1 MIFESHAHYDDEA
14 FDEDRK
20 ELLDALPAQG
30 IGRVINVCAEVEG
43 WDRTVDLM
51 ERYPYIY
58 GAVGVHPDDVGAL
71 DEEKIQYSANRKS
84 NNRNTAGHCLNN
96 YQTKRLIPC

>member
-43 WDRTVDLM
+43 WKRTVDLM
-51 ERYPYIY
+51 ERYPYI
-58 GAVGVHPDDVGAL
+58 
-71 DEEKIQYSANRKS
+71 
-84 NNRNTAGHCLNN
+84 
-96 YQTKRLIPC
+96 

>member
-20 ELLDALPAQG
+20 ELLDALPGQG

-43 WDRTVDLM
+43 WDRTLDLM
-51 ERYPYIY
+51 ERYP
-58 GAVGVHPDDVGAL
+58 
-71 DEEKIQYSANRKS
+71 
-84 NNRNTAGHCLNN
+84 
-96 YQTKRLIPC
+96 

>member
-30 IGRVINVCAEVEG
+30 IGRVINVCAEVEA
-43 WDRTVDLM
+43 W
-51 ERYPYIY
+51 I
-58 GAVGVHPDDVGAL
+58 
-71 DEEKIQYSANRKS
+71 
-84 NNRNTAGHCLNN
+84 
-96 YQTKRLIPC
+96 

>member
-30 IGRVINVCAEVEG
+30 IGRVINVCAE
-43 WDRTVDLM
+43 DLRLCRGKVINIRQQFKNRIP
-51 ERYPYIY
+51 ESRRY
-58 GAVGVHPDDVGAL
+58 GGGKACARG
-71 DEEKIQYSANRKS
+71 ESS
-84 NNRNTAGHCLNN
+84 
-96 YQTKRLIPC
+96 

>member
-43 WDRTVDLM
+43 WDRTRGSDGTLSVYL
-51 ERYPYIY
+51 RCGGCPS
-58 GAVGVHPDDVGAL
+58 G
-71 DEEKIQYSANRKS
+71 
-84 NNRNTAGHCLNN
+84 
-96 YQTKRLIPC
+96 

>member
-14 FDEDRK
+14 FDEDRS

-43 WDRTVDLM
+43 
-51 ERYPYIY
+51 
-58 GAVGVHPDDVGAL
+58 
-71 DEEKIQYSANRKS
+71 
-84 NNRNTAGHCLNN
+84 
-96 YQTKRLIPC
+96 

>member
-1 MIFESHAHYDDEA
+1 MIIDTHAHYDDEA

-43 WDRTVDLM
+43 WNRTLDLM

-58 GAVGVHPDDVGAL
+58 GAVVYIRMMWSTGRRENSTDASDLPDGKDGG
-71 DEEKIQYSANRKS
+71 SR
-84 NNRNTAGHCLNN
+84 
-96 YQTKRLIPC
+96 

>member
-43 WDRTVDLM
+43 WDRTVDMM
-51 ERYPYIY
+51 ERYP
-58 GAVGVHPDDVGAL
+58 
-71 DEEKIQYSANRKS
+71 
-84 NNRNTAGHCLNN
+84 
-96 YQTKRLIPC
+96 